1 MTEANIKAMAEA
13 ALDVAKPRWRDIERA
28 KKTALLRAVE
38 KAMKATLP
46 VGEEADEV

>member
-1 MTEANIKAMAEA
+1 MTEVNIKAMAEV

-28 KKTALLRAVE
+28 KKSALLDAVE

-46 VGEEADEV
+46 VEEEADEV

>member
-28 KKTALLRAVE
+28 KKTALLRAVG
-38 KAMKATLP
+38 KAMKATMLSK
-46 VGEEADEV
+46 EDADEV